1 MDLVRLEKTLA
12 ARGEPAFRAR
22 QVWEWAARGVAGY
35 DEMTNLPR
43 ALRDEL
49 ADAVPFS
56 TLSVEDEA
64 RVRRRHREGA
74 LPHRRRAS
82 GRGGADALPRRP
94 PLDLRLVAVGV
105 PAHLHVLRDRCD
117 EVRPQPEGVGD
128 PRPGAALPAAR
139 AGEPPR
145 LHGHGRAVSQLRRGV
160 RGGIAAPRRRDHAP
174 PHDDLDRGLDARP
187 APFRRR
193 GRAAD
198 PTGALDP
205 RRRPAAALGAD
216 ARQRPLPAPRGA
228 GRVPPLLR
236 AAAPEGLR
244 RVRHARRRQRLA
256 RARAKSWPL
265 YSIPKSSR

>member
-1 MDLVRLEKTLA
+1 MDLILLNEALA

-64 RVRRRHREGA
+64 RVRGRHREGA

-82 GRGGADALPRRP
+82 GRGGADALSRRP
-94 PLDLRLVAVGV
+94 PLDLRLVAVGL
-105 PAHLHVLRDRCD
+105 PAHVHVLRDGRD
-117 EVRPQPEGVGD
+117 EVRPQPEGVRD

-145 LHGHGRAVSQLRRGV
+145 LHGDGRAVSQLRRGV
-160 RGGIAAPRRRDHAP
+160 RGGAAAARRRDHAP
-174 PHDDLDRGLDARP
+174 PHDDLDRRLDARP
-187 APFRRR
+187 AALRRR

-198 PTGALDP
+198 PAGALDP

-236 AAAPEGLR
+236 AAAAEGVR
-244 RVRHARRRQRLA
+244 RVRDARRRQRLA
-256 RARAKSWPL
+256 RAREGAGRAARSRR
-265 YSIPKSSR
+265 SSR